1 MLRLLYLLTEYFTGR
16 GANQCALPFF
26 YTLSNIYYNKLMPLL
41 YISILAF
48 LSTLFGGFIAFKY
61 KRFIHIFS
69 GFTAGTLL
77 SLIFLEIIPE
87 VIELNSSP
95 LILLSV
101 IFGFITFHI
110 LEKIFSLHGHHE
122 ENHDHHDHIS
132 SKKIGAWALILHS
145 LFDGIAIGL
154 AYNVSPAFGLIVAIG
169 VIAHDFS
176 DGFNTVTLSHSKRL
190 LFTDSL
196 APVLGIIIGSF
207 FTFPDHIMS
216 ILFGLFAGV
225 LLYVSTSD
233 ILPEAHCDNKKH
245 MTQNLV
251 AMLVGVLYIVLVVY
265 LG

>member
-1 MLRLLYLLTEYFTGR
+1 MSLT
-16 GANQCALPFF
+16 
-26 YTLSNIYYNKLMPLL
+26 
-41 YISILAF
+41 YIAILAF
-48 LSTLFGGFIAFKY
+48 LSTLFGGYIAFKY

-77 SLIFLEIIPE
+77 TLVFLEIIPE
-87 VIELNSSP
+87 VIELNNSP
-95 LILLSV
+95 FILLSV
-101 IFGFITFHI
+101 IGGFIFFHI
-110 LEKIFSLHGHHE
+110 IEKIFSLHNHHE
-122 ENHDHHDHIS
+122 DNHEHHNHVS

-154 AYNVSPAFGLIVAIG
+154 AYNISPAFGLIVAIG

-190 LFTDSL
+190 LFVDAF
-196 APVLGIIIGSF
+196 APILGIIVGSF
-207 FTFPDHIMS
+207 FIFPDNIMS
-216 ILFGLFAGV
+216 VLFGLFAGV

-245 MTQNLV
+245 MTQNLG
-251 AMLVGVLYIVLVVY
+251 AMLIGVAYIVVVVS

>member
-1 MLRLLYLLTEYFTGR
+1 MSLT
-16 GANQCALPFF
+16 
-26 YTLSNIYYNKLMPLL
+26 
-41 YISILAF
+41 YIAILAF
-48 LSTLFGGFIAFKY
+48 LSTLFGGYIAFKY

-77 SLIFLEIIPE
+77 ALIFLEIIPE
-87 VIELNSSP
+87 VIELNDSP

-101 IFGFITFHI
+101 IAGFIFFHI
-110 LEKIFSLHGHHE
+110 IEKIFSLHSHHE
-122 ENHDHHDHIS
+122 DNHENHNHIS

-154 AYNVSPAFGLIVAIG
+154 AYNVSPAFGLIIAIG

-176 DGFNTVTLSHSKRL
+176 DGFNTVTLSHSKKL
-190 LFTDSL
+190 LFIDAV
-196 APVLGIIIGSF
+196 APMLGIIIGSF
-207 FTFPDHIMS
+207 FEFPNNIMAV
-216 ILFGLFAGV
+216 LFGLFAGV

-245 MTQNLV
+245 MTQNLL
-251 AMLVGVLYIVLVVY
+251 AMIIGVMYIVIVVS

>member
-1 MLRLLYLLTEYFTGR
+1 
-16 GANQCALPFF
+16 
-26 YTLSNIYYNKLMPLL
+26 MPLT
-41 YISILAF
+41 YIALLAF

-61 KRFIHIFS
+61 KRFVHIFS

-77 SLIFLEIIPE
+77 ALIFLEIIPE
-87 VIELNSSP
+87 VIELNDSP

-101 IFGFITFHI
+101 IGGFMTFHI
-110 LEKIFSLHGHHE
+110 LEKIFSLHNH
-122 ENHDHHDHIS
+122 HDHDHEHHNHIS

-145 LFDGIAIGL
+145 LLDGVAIGL
-154 AYNVSPAFGLIVAIG
+154 AYNLSPAFGLIVAIG

-190 LFTDSL
+190 LFTDAL

-207 FTFPDHIMS
+207 FIFPDNIMS
-216 ILFGLFAGV
+216 ILFGIFAGV

-245 MTQNLV
+245 MTQNLG
-251 AMLVGVLYIVLVVY
+251 AMLLGVLYIVFVISLQ
-265 LG
+265 

>member
-1 MLRLLYLLTEYFTGR
+1 M
-16 GANQCALPFF
+16 
-26 YTLSNIYYNKLMPLL
+26 TLI

-48 LSTLFGGFIAFKY
+48 LSTLFGGYIAFRY

-69 GFTAGTLL
+69 GLTAGTLL
-77 SLIFLEIIPE
+77 TLVFLEIIPE
-87 VIELNSSP
+87 VVELNDSP
-95 LILLSV
+95 FILLSV
-101 IFGFITFHI
+101 IAGFIIFHI
-110 LEKIFSLHGHHE
+110 IEKVFSLHNHHE
-122 ENHDHHDHIS
+122 DDHSHHNHLS
-132 SKKIGAWALILHS
+132 SKKVGAWALILHS

-154 AYNVSPAFGLIVAIG
+154 AYNISPTFGLVVAIG

-190 LFTDSL
+190 LFLDSI
-196 APVLGIIIGSF
+196 APILGIIIGSF
-207 FTFPDHIMS
+207 IVFPDNIMS

-245 MTQNLV
+245 MAQNLI
-251 AMLVGVLYIVLVVY
+251 AMLIGVLYIVLVVY

>member
-1 MLRLLYLLTEYFTGR
+1 M
-16 GANQCALPFF
+16 
-26 YTLSNIYYNKLMPLL
+26 TLI

-48 LSTLFGGFIAFKY
+48 LSTLFGGYIAFKY

-69 GFTAGTLL
+69 GLTAGTLL
-77 SLIFLEIIPE
+77 TLVFLEIIPE
-87 VIELNSSP
+87 VVELNDSP
-95 LILLSV
+95 FILLSV
-101 IFGFITFHI
+101 IAGFIIFHI
-110 LEKIFSLHGHHE
+110 IEKVFSLHNHHE
-122 ENHDHHDHIS
+122 DDHCHHNHLS
-132 SKKIGAWALILHS
+132 SKKVGAWALILHS

-154 AYNVSPAFGLIVAIG
+154 AYNISPTFGLVVAIG

-190 LFTDSL
+190 LFLDSI
-196 APVLGIIIGSF
+196 APILGIIIGSF
-207 FTFPDHIMS
+207 IVFPDNIMS

-245 MTQNLV
+245 MAQNLI
-251 AMLVGVLYIVLVVY
+251 AMLIGVLYIVLVVY

>member
-1 MLRLLYLLTEYFTGR
+1 M
-16 GANQCALPFF
+16 
-26 YTLSNIYYNKLMPLL
+26 TLV
-41 YISILAF
+41 YIAILAF

-61 KRFIHIFS
+61 KKFVHIFS

-87 VIELNSSP
+87 VTELSDSP
-95 LILLSV
+95 IILLTV
-101 IFGFITFHI
+101 IGGFVLFHI
-110 LEKIFSLHGHHE
+110 LEKVFSLHHSHGEDHHGHH
-122 ENHDHHDHIS
+122 HVS
-132 SKKIGAWALILHS
+132 SKKAAAWALILHS

-176 DGFNTVTLSHSKRL
+176 DGFNTVNLSKSKGL
-190 LFTDSL
+190 LVIDAV
-196 APVLGIIIGSF
+196 APVLGLLIGSF
-207 FTFPDHIMS
+207 FAFPENIMA

-245 MTQNLV
+245 MAQNLL
-251 AMLVGVLYIVLVVY
+251 AMVVGVMYITGLVL